1 MFNKL
6 VIFAVCAVLLNEG
19 YAFILNNLLLSG
31 FRAPVVEPT
40 NVKQEDPFFL
50 EYLNRKLVFVEA
62 E

>member
-31 FRAPVVEPT
+31 FRTPVVEPT